1 MDPQTTAALLAGG
14 FALAGSLGGVLIS
27 GTLARRSDDRRLK
40 AEDERRWLTDRRASY
55 SSYLGLAESMLKEI
69 DRVAA
74 LLSYDGEQPVTA
86 DEEEEELIAEGL
98 AEYIAKWDDDLQPAL
113 GEVELLATPKVA
125 DLADRVSGA
134 LMALTSYVEARR
146 AFTEYY
152 PSWFQAQDLVQ
163 VLRNAMRVE
172 LGVSATLRGATLG
185 RRSADWP
192 WLPDRPPRE
201 AYFQGHGRHDSPR
214 PDDAL

>member
-27 GTLARRSDDRRLK
+27 GNLARRTDERRLA

-69 DRVAA
+69 DSVAV
-74 LLSYDGEQPVTA
+74 LLSYDGEQPVTS
-86 DEEEEELIAEGL
+86 DEEELIVEGL
-98 AEYIAKWDDDLQPAL
+98 ADYLVKWDEVLQPAL
-113 GEVELLATPKVA
+113 GEVQLLATSEVA

-134 LMALTSYVEARR
+134 LLELTIYVETRR

-152 PSWFQAQDLVQ
+152 PSWFQAQDLVK
-163 VLRNAMRVE
+163 VLKDAMRVE
-172 LGVSATLRGATLG
+172 LGVSATFQNATLS
-185 RRSADWP
+185 RQLAEWP

-201 AYFQGHGRHDSPR
+201 AYFQGHSRHDSPR
-214 PDDAL
+214 QGDPT